1 MLLKRNEW
9 FIREHIA
16 VLKLTDTYDIIDP
29 ASGAMLG
36 IAREEPPA
44 WAKYM
49 RLLLSKKLMPSIVN
63 IYPGEG
69 VPPILTIHR
78 GVAWWSTKV
87 SVRRANGT
95 EIGYFKS
102 KVFSLGGGF
111 YVFDSMGRQVA
122 EIRGDWKG
130 WNFRFIGSDGST
142 LGTVS
147 KKWAG
152 IGKELFTT
160 ADNYMI
166 ALNASAPAG
175 EDTRALLLAAGLA
188 IDLVFKEKN

>member
-87 SVRRANGT
+87 SVRRADGT

-130 WNFRFIGSDGST
+130 WNFRFIGIDGST

-175 EDTRALLLAAGLA
+175 EDSRALLLAAGLA

>member
-69 VPPILTIHR
+69 VPPIMTIHR

-130 WNFRFIGSDGST
+130 WNFRFIGIDGST

-166 ALNASAPAG
+166 ALNASAPSG
-175 EDTRALLLAAGLA
+175 EDPRALLLAAGLA

>member
-69 VPPILTIHR
+69 VPPIMTIHR

-95 EIGYFKS
+95 EIGYLKS

-166 ALNASAPAG
+166 ALNASAPSG
-175 EDTRALLLAAGLA
+175 EDPRALLLAAGLA